1 MQSWTPRGPLRLTHV
16 NPRARRY
23 GSIFIMSIRNLDPL
37 FDPRSVAVFGA
48 SRQHESVG
56 GIVLRNLRSAGFAGL
71 VHAVNPHGGEIDGVA
86 TFTSIAALPEVPDL
100 AVICTP
106 PATIPKLIAE
116 LGAAG
121 TRAAVVVTAGLG
133 AALTQQMLNAAKPH
147 LLRILGPNC
156 IGLMSPRQKL
166 NATFAHTDALAGELA
181 FVTQSGALLTAML
194 DWAKTRDIGFSRL
207 VSLGERAD
215 VDLGDM
221 LDYLASDAHTRAI
234 LLYVESI
241 ESPRKFMSAA
251 RAAARN
257 KPVIIV
263 KAGRAGAGLHAAAS
277 HTGALAGSDVVID
290 AAIRRAGMLRVDTL
304 QDLFMAAETLT
315 HFRANRSETLTLMTN
330 GGGAGVMAADAAAMS
345 GVRLTELA
353 PDTLAKLDALLPP
366 TWSHANPIDIIGD
379 ATIERYAGTL
389 EALLDDANSGAVLFM
404 HAPTAIV
411 PSLQIAKA
419 CAPLAARE
427 PRRVMSC
434 WLGDASV
441 AEARQVF
448 RDAGVAGY
456 ATPEEAVRAFSMLT
470 TYRRNQALLIEAP
483 GNARAA
489 NGAGQSTDHRTNLA
503 EARRLIHEVTASGRE
518 MMTEPEAKA
527 LLAACG
533 VPVVATRVVGTG
545 VDDALRAAESV
556 GYPVALKILS
566 TDISHKSD
574 VGGVA
579 LDLANDEALRRAVL
593 DMLARVRRAVPSAA
607 IQGFTVQAMV
617 RRPHAQELI
626 IGTSID
632 AVFGPV
638 ILFGQGGTAV
648 EVLADRAL
656 ALPPLNRAL
665 ARDLVSRTRVAKLL
679 HGYRDHPAAQLDA
692 LVDVLIAVSQML
704 IDLPEL
710 LELDI
715 NPLLVDESGAIALDA
730 RVRVN
735 AAARGGEAS
744 FAIRPYPAQ
753 LEERCEWD
761 GQTIVLRPIRPE
773 DEAQHLAFLESL
785 DANDIRLRVFYS
797 RRAIERTELARL
809 TQIDF
814 EREMAFIAEGTG
826 PDGQPRTL
834 GTVRAIADPDNLDA
848 EFGIIVR
855 SDLKSHGLGQLLL
868 DKMIRYARS
877 RGTKRLVASVLRENH
892 KMLALA
898 ADNGFEFVESVDAE
912 PSDTRGIG
920 LVL

>member
-1 MQSWTPRGPLRLTHV
+1 
-16 NPRARRY
+16 
-23 GSIFIMSIRNLDPL
+23 MSIRNLDPL

-48 SRQHESVG
+48 SRRHESVG
-56 GIVLRNLRSAGFAGL
+56 GIVLRNLRSAGFAGP
-71 VHAVNPHGGEIDGVA
+71 VHAVNPNGGEIDGVA
-86 TFTSIAALPEVPDL
+86 TFASIAELPEVPDL

-106 PATIPKLIAE
+106 PETIPKLIAQ

-121 TRAAVVVTAGLG
+121 TRAAIVVTAGLG
-133 AALTQQMLNAAKPH
+133 AALTQQMLDAAKPY

-166 NATFAHTDALAGELA
+166 NATFAQTDARAGELA

-194 DWAKTRDIGFSRL
+194 DWANTRGIGFSRL

-221 LDYLASDAHTRAI
+221 LDYLASDPHTRAI

-241 ESPRKFMSAA
+241 EAPRKFMSAA

-263 KAGRAGAGLHAAAS
+263 KAGRAGAGMHAAAS
-277 HTGALAGSDVVID
+277 HTGALAGSDIVID

-330 GGGAGVMAADAAAMS
+330 GGGAGVMAADAAGLS
-345 GVRLTELA
+345 GVALTELS

-366 TWSHANPIDIIGD
+366 TWSHGNPIDIIGD
-379 ATIERYAGTL
+379 APIERYVGTL
-389 EALLDDANSGAVLFM
+389 EALLDDASTGAVLFM

-456 ATPEEAVRAFSMLT
+456 TTPEEAVRAFSMLT

-483 GNARAA
+483 GNARTV
-489 NGAGQSTDHRTNLA
+489 NGAGPGADLV
-503 EARRLIHEVTASGRE
+503 EARRLIAEVTASGRE

-533 VPVVATRVVGTG
+533 VPVVATRVVGTS

-579 LDLANDEALRRAVL
+579 LDLANAEALRRAVL
-593 DMLARVRRAVPSAA
+593 DMLARVRSSVPNAA

-632 AVFGPV
+632 AVFGPL

-679 HGYRDHPAAQLDA
+679 HGYRDHPPAQLEA
-692 LVDVLIAVSQML
+692 LYDVLIAVSQML
-704 IDLPEL
+704 VDLPEL

-715 NPLLVDESGAIALDA
+715 NPLLVDEAGAIALDA

-761 GQTIVLRPIRPE
+761 GQPVVLRPIRPE

-797 RRAIERTELARL
+797 RREIERTELARL

-855 SDLKSHGLGQLLL
+855 SDLKGHGLGQLLL

-898 ADNGFEFVESVDAE
+898 ADNGFEFVESAEAE
-912 PSDTRGIG
+912 PSDMREIA

>member
-1 MQSWTPRGPLRLTHV
+1 
-16 NPRARRY
+16 
-23 GSIFIMSIRNLDPL
+23 
-37 FDPRSVAVFGA
+37 
-48 SRQHESVG
+48 
-56 GIVLRNLRSAGFAGL
+56 
-71 VHAVNPHGGEIDGVA
+71 
-86 TFTSIAALPEVPDL
+86 
-100 AVICTP
+100 
-106 PATIPKLIAE
+106 
-116 LGAAG
+116 
-121 TRAAVVVTAGLG
+121 
-133 AALTQQMLNAAKPH
+133 
-147 LLRILGPNC
+147 
-156 IGLMSPRQKL
+156 
-166 NATFAHTDALAGELA
+166 
-181 FVTQSGALLTAML
+181 
-194 DWAKTRDIGFSRL
+194 
-207 VSLGERAD
+207 
-215 VDLGDM
+215 
-221 LDYLASDAHTRAI
+221 
-234 LLYVESI
+234 
-241 ESPRKFMSAA
+241 
-251 RAAARN
+251 
-257 KPVIIV
+257 
-263 KAGRAGAGLHAAAS
+263 
-277 HTGALAGSDVVID
+277 
-290 AAIRRAGMLRVDTL
+290 
-304 QDLFMAAETLT
+304 
-315 HFRANRSETLTLMTN
+315 
-330 GGGAGVMAADAAAMS
+330 MS
-345 GVRLTELA
+345 GVALTELA
-353 PDTLAKLDALLPP
+353 PGTLAKLDALLPP

-379 ATIERYAGTL
+379 APIERYAGTL
-389 EALLDDANSGAVLFM
+389 EALLDDASTGAVLFM

-448 RDAGVAGY
+448 RAAGVAGY

-483 GNARAA
+483 ANVRAA
-489 NGAGQSTDHRTNLA
+489 NGAGHPTDLA
-503 EARRLIHEVTASGRE
+503 KARRLILEVTASGRE

-533 VPVVATRVVGTG
+533 VPVVATRVVGTS

-579 LDLANDEALRRAVL
+579 LDLADAEALRRAVL
-593 DMLARVRRAVPSAA
+593 DMLARVRSSVPDAA

-617 RRPHAQELI
+617 RRPNAQELI
-626 IGTSID
+626 VGTSID

-679 HGYRDHPAAQLDA
+679 HGYRDHPPAQLEA
-692 LVDVLIAVSQML
+692 LYDVLISVSQML
-704 IDLPEL
+704 VDLPEL

-715 NPLLVDESGAIALDA
+715 NPLLVDEAGAIALDA
-730 RVRVN
+730 RVRVS
-735 AAARGGEAS
+735 AAAQGGEAS

-761 GQTIVLRPIRPE
+761 GQAIVLRPIRPE

-797 RRAIERTELARL
+797 RREIGRTELARL

-855 SDLKSHGLGQLLL
+855 SDLKCHGLGQLLL

-892 KMLALA
+892 TMLALA
-898 ADNGFEFVESVDAE
+898 ADNGFEFVESADAKR
-912 PSDTRGIG
+912 SDTREIA
-920 LVL
+920 LNL